1 MSPAV
6 RRHELTDREWKRIES
21 LLPPHATRGRHYRE
35 HRVVLNGM
43 LYWLHTA
50 CPWRDLPERYGPW
63 QTIYSRFKRWS
74 RSGVWDQIL
83 SALQRDLQSQGS
95 VEWKV
100 WILDGTNIRAHKAA
114 AGAGGK
120 PAPRRARGSRA
131 RA

>member
-21 LLPPHATRGRHYRE
+21 LLPPHATRGGHYRD
-35 HRVVLNGM
+35 HRAVLNGM
-43 LYWLHTA
+43 LYWLDTV
-50 CPWRDLPERYGPW
+50 CTWRDLPERYGPS

-83 SALQRDLQSQGS
+83 SALQRDLQSQRS
-95 VEWKV
+95 VESEV
-100 WILDGTNIRAHKAA
+100 WIPDGTSIRAHRAA

-120 PAPRRARGSRA
+120 LPPESPTITRSC
-131 RA
+131 